1 MWEWGGVVAEE
12 VVVSDRTM
20 VREGADDGGDS
31 FRRRSWGV
39 VDDARLHILFDSTTI
54 NSQLSTL
61 NSQANQPDRSFHPL
75 SCLLG
80 RFIYQFQKKNYL
92 FIHFP
97 FVFFFFFFVFVIL
110 KSFIS
115 INFLTLTIVRG
126 IFGTTSQVSPRPI
139 GFIQQQNNGRITR
152 TKKK

>member
-1 MWEWGGVVAEE
+1 MAAIAFAGGAE
-12 VVVSDRTM
+12 VLLTTL
-20 VREGADDGGDS
+20 A
-31 FRRRSWGV
+31 
-39 VDDARLHILFDSTTI
+39 STFCLIVLLLTL

-152 TKKK
+152 TKKIT